1 MRWESIFPN
10 LCKSYNLMRNVDLKK
25 WKMYLLPASDAEA
38 EEIWCRTPG
47 KFLWW
52 RWRFNLSFQGTRSQ
66 SRAER
71 LDQVPALATHH
82 QDLIFFLKTQ
92 TRQKTCMSF
101 GYCCPF
107 AWINCLAFSL
117 NLVWSLHMFTLENN
131 EPSTLYPDQW
141 NLFWETQKY
150 LCFMFFVL
158 FHLSCLSSSLSTYL
172 RASLATFFK
181 NSYQKGVSDNSV
193 WKQL

>member
-1 MRWESIFPN
+1 
-10 LCKSYNLMRNVDLKK
+10 MRNVELKK
-25 WKMYLLPASDAEA
+25 GKMYLLPASDAEA

-92 TRQKTCMSF
+92 PRQKTCMSF

-117 NLVWSLHMFTLENN
+117 NLVWSLHMFHSGKQWTINLVSWSM
-131 EPSTLYPDQW
+131 EPFLGNSE
-141 NLFWETQKY
+141 LFV
-150 LCFMFFVL
+150 LHVFCSLSFVL
-158 FHLSCLSSSLSTYL
+158 FEFKPLYIFKG
-172 RASLATFFK
+172 FFG
-181 NSYQKGVSDNSV
+181 NIF
-193 WKQL
+193 

>member
-92 TRQKTCMSF
+92 TRQKNLHVFWILLSF
-101 GYCCPF
+101 CLNKLSCIQLEPCLIF
-107 AWINCLAFSL
+107 AYVHSGKQWTI
-117 NLVWSLHMFTLENN
+117 NLVSWSMEPFLGNSELFVLHVFCSL
-131 EPSTLYPDQW
+131 S
-141 NLFWETQKY
+141 
-150 LCFMFFVL
+150 FVL
-158 FHLSCLSSSLSTYL
+158 FEFKPLYIFKG
-172 RASLATFFK
+172 FFG
-181 NSYQKGVSDNSV
+181 NIF
-193 WKQL
+193 